1 MTFKDSAHNELL
13 GVLPQSRE
21 EITAFLSALSKAC
34 GSIEIVKKRL
44 NLCLQL
50 DSYEEG
56 VKMVDL
62 FKELYP
68 ADFELSFEKAKN
80 GVKQGAQV
88 CVLQVPSGFTKQALQ
103 DFELMQINSDE
114 FVNFIE
120 GVPQD
125 LVRTEKC
132 KIAYFKGLFL
142 GCGSVYVPSGANQTE
157 KRDGY
162 HFELQLDDDLFA
174 ADVMELLSDLRINT
188 RMSER
193 GEHRLLYVKDKDEI
207 VKILAK
213 LDLVDCVLKLQSI
226 IDERETANSLNRAI
240 ICETAN
246 LDKTFAA
253 ASKHLLAIG
262 ELKNRDE
269 FDTLAPT
276 LKETAEARADHPEA
290 SLQELADILGVSK
303 SCLNHRLRKIVEL
316 AGFEN

>member
-1 MTFKDSAHNELL
+1 MTFKNSAHNELL

-56 VKMVDL
+56 IKMVDL

-142 GCGSVYVPSGANQTE
+142 GCGSVYVPSRANQAE

-226 IDERETANSLNRAI
+226 IDERETANSLNRAV

-316 AGFEN
+316 SGLEN

>member
-80 GVKQGAQV
+80 GVKQGVQV

>member
-290 SLQELADILGVSK
+290 SLQVLADILGVSK

-316 AGFEN
+316 SGLEN

>member
-1 MTFKDSAHNELL
+1 MSFKDNARRELL
-13 GVLPQSRE
+13 GMLPSSKD
-21 EITAFLSALSKAC
+21 EIIAFLSALSKVC

-56 VKMVDL
+56 VQVVDL
-62 FKELYP
+62 FKKIYP
-68 ADFELSFEKAKN
+68 AEFELSLDKAKS
-80 GVKQGAQV
+80 GVKQGCEV
-88 CVLQVPSGFTKQALQ
+88 CKLQVPVGFTKQALQ
-103 DFELMQINSDE
+103 DFGLMRINSDE
-114 FVNFIE
+114 YLNFVEGIE
-120 GVPQD
+120 QE
-125 LVRTEKC
+125 LVRSEGC

-162 HFELQLDDDLFA
+162 HFELQLDDELFA
-174 ADVMELLSDLRINT
+174 DDVMELLSDLRINT
-188 RMSER
+188 RMSDR
-193 GEHRLLYVKDKDEI
+193 GEHKLIYVKDKDDI

-213 LDLVDCVLKLQSI
+213 LDLVDSVLTLQGI
-226 IDERETANSLNRAI
+226 INDRETANSLNRAV

-262 ELKNRDE
+262 ELKNRDQ
-269 FDTLAPT
+269 FDSLAQS
-276 LKETAEARADHPEA
+276 LKETADARAEHPEA
-290 SLQELADILGVSK
+290 TLQELAEILGVSK

-316 AGFEN
+316 AGIND

>member
-1 MTFKDSAHNELL
+1 MSFKDDAHIELL

-21 EITAFLSALSKAC
+21 EITAFLSALSKSC
-34 GSIEIVKKRL
+34 GSIEIVKKRI

-56 VKMVDL
+56 VKIVEL
-62 FKELYP
+62 FKQIYP
-68 ADFELSFEKAKN
+68 ADFELAFDKAKS
-80 GVKQGAQV
+80 GVRQGAQV

-103 DFELMQINSDE
+103 DFELMEVNSDE
-114 FVNFIE
+114 YLNFIE

-125 LVRTEKC
+125 IVRTEKC
-132 KIAYFKGLFL
+132 KLAYFKGLFL
-142 GCGSVYVPSGANQTE
+142 GCGSVYVPSGANQKE

-162 HFELQLDDDLFA
+162 HFELQLEDDLYA

-213 LDLVDCVLKLQSI
+213 LDLVDSVLKLQSI
-226 IDERETANSLNRAI
+226 IYERETANSLNRVV

-269 FDTLAPT
+269 FDSLAPS
-276 LKETAEARADHPEA
+276 LKETAEMRAEHPEA
-290 SLQELADILGVSK
+290 TLQELADMLGVSK

-316 AGFEN
+316 SGLEN

>member
-1 MTFKDSAHNELL
+1 MSFKDNARRELL
-13 GVLPQSRE
+13 GVLPSDKE
-21 EITAFLSALSKAC
+21 EIVAFLSALSKVC

-56 VKMVDL
+56 LKVVEL
-62 FKELYP
+62 FKEIYP
-68 ADFELSFEKAKN
+68 ADFELSLDKAKS
-80 GVKQGAQV
+80 GVKQGCEV
-88 CVLQVPSGFTKQALQ
+88 CKVQVPSGFTKQALQ
-103 DFELMQINSDE
+103 DFGLMRINSDE
-114 FVNFIE
+114 YLNFIE
-120 GVPQD
+120 GIEQE
-125 LVRTEKC
+125 LIKSEKC

-162 HFELQLDDDLFA
+162 HFELQLDDELFA
-174 ADVMELLSDLRINT
+174 DDVMELLSDLRINT
-188 RMSER
+188 RMSDR
-193 GEHRLLYVKDKDEI
+193 GEHKLIYVKDKDDI

-213 LDLVDCVLKLQSI
+213 LDLVDSVLTLQGI
-226 IDERETANSLNRAI
+226 INDRETANSLNRAV

-269 FDTLAPT
+269 FDSLAQS
-276 LKETAEARADHPEA
+276 LKETADARAEHPEA
-290 SLQELADILGVSK
+290 TLQELAEILGVSK

-316 AGFEN
+316 AGINE